1 MATITQLP
9 PELVLRIFSHLN
21 VSDLL
26 HCAQVSHLWKLLTTE
41 STLWFKAFQQQA
53 FREKWFDRSIMRWL
67 NVSGFGAFV
76 HNSEPQSREYDVSHS
91 VYCLK
96 RALNHYILG
105 QNMRIHSN
113 TSHRSRH
120 HHSIILGPGLDQ
132 TELTEALFRT
142 ILPWI
147 DLNECRQFQR
157 ESQLFVN
164 VSNAGWSGSG
174 LAFRVPNQKKVLRL
188 NTFHARVQKERQ
200 FLPYAGNRLVG
211 SSLIDQ
217 QSEGHVWQLV
227 QELKTAVNNSD
238 SIIYVVNTERTK
250 SDERVTDDNRWD
262 EIRTELSAVTNCMRN
277 GQTLLIL
284 GLCSET
290 KSDHCLHPIEVAER
304 LGEPRNSKCP
314 ENQEFPLENESV
326 YWRIW
331 NIGIVHGLLA
341 DLPDILAWLL
351 NC

>member
-9 PELVLRIFSHLN
+9 PELVLRIFSHLD

-26 HCAQVSHLWKLLTTE
+26 HCAQVSHLWKILTTE
-41 STLWFKAFQQQA
+41 STLWFKAFHQQA
-53 FREKWFDRSIMRWL
+53 FLAKWLDRSIMRWL
-67 NVSGFGAFV
+67 KVGGFGPFL
-76 HNSEPQSREYDVSHS
+76 HNPQLHTSECDVAHS

-96 RALNHYILG
+96 RALFHYALG
-105 QNMRIHSN
+105 QNTRTHSN
-113 TSHRSRH
+113 ASRHSRH

-147 DLNECRQFQR
+147 DLNECQQFQR

-174 LAFRVPNQKKVLRL
+174 LAFCVPDQKRVLRL

-200 FLPYAGNRLVG
+200 FLPRGGNRLVG
-211 SSLIDQ
+211 NNLIDQ
-217 QSEGHVWQLV
+217 QSEGHAWQLV
-227 QELKTAVNNSD
+227 HELKAAVTNSD
-238 SIIYVVNTERTK
+238 SIIYVVNTERTEGDK
-250 SDERVTDDNRWD
+250 VTTDDKRWG
-262 EIRTELSAVTNCMRN
+262 EIRTELSAVINCMRN

-290 KSDHCLHPIEVAER
+290 NSDHCLHPIELAQR
-304 LGEPRNSKCP
+304 LTELRNSKCP
-314 ENQEFPLENESV
+314 EDEEIPLQNENV

-331 NIGIVHGLLA
+331 NAEIMHGLIP